1 MKRYR
6 ATVSAVSDGG
16 DAPAGWVKVALANG
30 SSETDWAEYPQLAR
44 GNGYG
49 LWLPPVVGERV
60 IVDFADEDEL
70 LEEPIIIRSSWDE
83 ENAPPSTDLER
94 VVLKLPS
101 DVPVEIQVGTLKL
114 RILEDRIEIE
124 GSSGAWH
131 NLARADKVE
140 ARLQALE
147 TWAGSH
153 THVNSPG
160 AFGIVT
166 TAQPTTDTPPSTAAD
181 ATATQLARVKE

>member
-1 MKRYR
+1 MRRFR

-16 DAPAGWVKVALANG
+16 EAPAGWVKVALANG
-30 SSETDWAEYPQLAR
+30 SNETDWAEYPQVTR

-49 LWLPPVVGERV
+49 LWFPPIIGERV

-70 LEEPIIIRSSWDE
+70 LEEPVIVRSSWDE
-83 ENAPPSTDLER
+83 EFTPPSTDLER

-101 DVPVEIQVGTLKL
+101 DVPVEIQVGNLKL
-114 RILEDRIEIE
+114 TVLEDKIEIE
-124 GSSGAWH
+124 GSGGAWH
-131 NLARADKVE
+131 KLARADRVE

-147 TWAGSH
+147 SWAGTH
-153 THVNSPG
+153 THVNTPG

-181 ATATQLARVKE
+181 ATATNLARVKE